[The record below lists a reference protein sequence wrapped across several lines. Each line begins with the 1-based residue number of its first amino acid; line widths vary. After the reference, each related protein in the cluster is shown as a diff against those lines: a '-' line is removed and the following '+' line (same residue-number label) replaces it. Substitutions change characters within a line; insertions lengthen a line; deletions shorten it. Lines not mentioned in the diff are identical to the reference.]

1 MHRLSVLS
9 STRYFYHRDASARRR
24 TLVTDPVVSEHA
36 LIRIG
41 QRRLIARPALIDVVG
56 LTPSNHLAPQK
67 LPHILDFER
76 STRAPI
82 EQELAEV
89 AWSCQGK
96 AMNHTRVSDR
106 CLLPWSSSR
115 STLVVAVIGL
125 PRDLHPG
132 FFTLLKGRV

>member
-1 MHRLSVLS
+1 MHRQSAEHWSQIQWSHGPRSFVSV
-9 STRYFYHRDASARRR
+9 RD
-24 TLVTDPVVSEHA
+24 VSLA
-36 LIRIG
+36 L
-41 QRRLIARPALIDVVG
+41 ADVVG
-56 LTPSNHLAPQK
+56 LTPSNHLATQK

-76 STRAPI
+76 STSAPI

-89 AWSCQGK
+89 ARSCQEK